1 MILRADFSL
10 KTKETN
16 KKNDAR
22 KQWNAMLK
30 VLKEKKKSIKNSI
43 ASKTIFHK

>member
-1 MILRADFSL
+1 MILRADFSI
-10 KTKETN
+10 KRKQTN
-16 KKNDAR
+16 KNDAR

-30 VLKEKKKSIKNSI
+30 VLKEKSIKNSI